1 MRRLWI
7 VVAIVLAAACG
18 GEHEDASSP
27 PDEVQGSPSEEGSD
41 PGSSAEAAPLMAM
54 PPKMLTGC
62 TRFEELR
69 PVCPAMVP
77 EIEKSAF
84 SSSKASQEAKELW
97 VFFAE
102 WNVPRR
108 GLSEKN
114 APPQFA
120 HVNAYAAAPD
130 MMVQF
135 EREELGDE
143 SPAGT
148 RTTGL
153 TLGER
158 TWKGHTG
165 ELVLAPSYPHG
176 GMEGDHLIFEWT
188 QDDLTYSLSLHAW
201 DSLEETEAML
211 EAMVGSLP

>member
-7 VVAIVLAAACG
+7 VVVIVIVAACG
-18 GEHEDASSP
+18 GDEPDASSP
-27 PDEVQGSPSEEGSD
+27 PDETQGPASEGSD
-41 PGSSAEAAPLMAM
+41 PGSNAEAMPLMAM
-54 PPKMLTGC
+54 PPKMLAGC

-69 PVCPAMVP
+69 PACPAMVP

-84 SSSKASQEAKELW
+84 SSSKASREAKELW

-120 HVNAYAAAPD
+120 HVNAYAAVPD

-135 EREELGDE
+135 ESEELGDD
-143 SPAGT
+143 SPSGT
-148 RTTGL
+148 RTTAL

-158 TWKGHTG
+158 TWNGRTG

-176 GMEGDHLIFEWT
+176 GLEGDHLIFEWT

-201 DSLEETEAML
+201 DSLDETEATL
-211 EAMVGSLP
+211 EAMVESIP

>member
-7 VVAIVLAAACG
+7 VVVVVLVAACG
-18 GEHEDASSP
+18 GEGEDASSP
-27 PDEVQGSPSEEGSD
+27 PGEAQGSASEGSD
-41 PGSSAEAAPLMAM
+41 PGTSAETMPLMAM
-54 PPKMLTGC
+54 PPKMLAGC
-62 TRFEELR
+62 TRFEELE
-69 PVCPAMVP
+69 PACPAMVP
-77 EIEKSAF
+77 EIAKSAF
-84 SSSKASQEAKELW
+84 SSSKASREATELW

-130 MMVQF
+130 MLVQF
-135 EREELGDE
+135 ESEELGEDAP
-143 SPAGT
+143 SGT
-148 RTTGL
+148 RTSGL

-158 TWKGHTG
+158 TWNGRTG

-176 GMEGDHLIFEWT
+176 GTEGDHLIFEWT

-201 DSLEETEAML
+201 DSLDETEATL
-211 EAMVGSLP
+211 EAMVASIQ

>member
-7 VVAIVLAAACG
+7 VVAIVLVAACG
-18 GEHEDASSP
+18 GEEDG
-27 PDEVQGSPSEEGSD
+27 GSPAGGEGPSA
-41 PGSSAEAAPLMAM
+41 SAEEPSSETSADAAPLMAI
-54 PPKMLTGC
+54 PPKMLAGC

-84 SSSKASQEAKELW
+84 STSKASREAEELW

-135 EREELGDE
+135 ESEELGDD
-143 SPAGT
+143 SPSGT

-158 TWKGHTG
+158 TWNGRTG

-176 GMEGDHLIFEWT
+176 GLEGDHLIFEWT

-201 DSLEETEAML
+201 DSLDETEATL
-211 EAMVGSLP
+211 EAMVESIP

>member
-7 VVAIVLAAACG
+7 VVAFVLAAACG
-18 GEHEDASSP
+18 GNGEGGTAAGE
-27 PDEVQGSPSEEGSD
+27 GPS
-41 PGSSAEAAPLMAM
+41 SSAEEPSSGGGAEAMPLMAM

-62 TRFEELR
+62 KRFEELR
-69 PVCPAMVP
+69 PVCPTMVP

-84 SSSKASQEAKELW
+84 SSSKASREAKELW

-135 EREELGDE
+135 ESEELADD
-143 SPAGT
+143 SPSGT

-158 TWKGHTG
+158 TWNGRTG

-176 GMEGDHLIFEWT
+176 GLEGDHLIFEWT

-201 DSLEETEAML
+201 DSLDETEATL
-211 EAMVGSLP
+211 EAMVGSIP

>member
-7 VVAIVLAAACG
+7 VVVFVLVVACG
-18 GEHEDASSP
+18 GEEGA
-27 PDEVQGSPSEEGSD
+27 GSPAAGEGPS
-41 PGSSAEAAPLMAM
+41 SSAEEPSSGAGAEARPLMTM
-54 PPKMLTGC
+54 PPKMLAGC
-62 TRFEELR
+62 TRFVELL
-69 PVCPAMVP
+69 PVCPAKVP

-84 SSSKASQEAKELW
+84 SSSKASREAKELW

-135 EREELGDE
+135 ESEELGDD
-143 SPAGT
+143 SPSGT

-158 TWKGHTG
+158 TWNGRTG

-176 GMEGDHLIFEWT
+176 GLEGDHLIFEWT

-201 DSLEETEAML
+201 DSLDETEATL
-211 EAMVGSLP
+211 EAMVDSIP